1 MWLLVFTLCCIGAYL
16 YAVQGCEATVCLSLA
31 CTLSLQEGLE
41 NDEQRVGADIIRR
54 ALPYALK
61 LIARNAGVNG
71 SVVVQKVG
79 YVSSKPPA
87 VPACGHKIGSDQAL
101 SAAGCLLAI

>member
-1 MWLLVFTLCCIGAYL
+1 MWSHILLNIWPDLM
-16 YAVQGCEATVCLSLA
+16 
-31 CTLSLQEGLE
+31 LQEGLE

-79 YVSSKPPA
+79 NRQA
-87 VPACGHKIGSDQAL
+87 VPCAVRT
-101 SAAGCLLAI
+101 AADAE

>member
-1 MWLLVFTLCCIGAYL
+1 MSDVGTGEHRGESHVCVKCPPLFWLPTFIACCRAAL
-16 YAVQGCEATVCLSLA
+16 FWSAVPACEMIA
-31 CTLSLQEGLE
+31 CSPLHTCGLQEGLE

-79 YVSSKPPA
+79 RPTVTR
-87 VPACGHKIGSDQAL
+87 CR
-101 SAAGCLLAI
+101 

>member
-1 MWLLVFTLCCIGAYL
+1 M
-16 YAVQGCEATVCLSLA
+16 
-31 CTLSLQEGLE
+31 
-41 NDEQRVGADIIRR
+41 GADIIRR

-79 YVSSKPPA
+79 ASKILAATCCLRLQPHHRIRPPCISGSRLDVHVVSF
-87 VPACGHKIGSDQAL
+87 
-101 SAAGCLLAI
+101 